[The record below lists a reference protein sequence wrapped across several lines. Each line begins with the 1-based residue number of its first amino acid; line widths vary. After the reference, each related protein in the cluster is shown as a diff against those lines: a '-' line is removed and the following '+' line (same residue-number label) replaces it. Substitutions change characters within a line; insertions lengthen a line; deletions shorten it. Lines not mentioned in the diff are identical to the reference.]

1 MIDPTT
7 YDATVVRW
15 WVEADE
21 VPVRQRRRVKVRR
34 PISDRGGKAYV
45 KVNMHVSG
53 GKANVKVNMH
63 VSDGKANVK
72 VNMPE
77 SG

>member
-1 MIDPTT
+1 M
-7 YDATVVRW
+7 RW

-21 VPVRQRRRVKVRR
+21 VPARQRRRVKVRR
-34 PISDRGGKAYV
+34 PISDRSVKAYV

-53 GKANVKVNMH
+53 GKANVKVNM
-63 VSDGKANVK
+63 
-72 VNMPE
+72 PE